1 MKQGKLLIGLILLAL
16 MQLVAC
22 ERNDVDSSNSA
33 DRIGTSE
40 LEGIKVA
47 TTTTVQKGEPV
58 LFALENGLSPL
69 DFQWK
74 ISPKQDIRVEKIK
87 TVASIYFPQ
96 SGKYTVTAIDSI
108 SQDSVSLIVD
118 VVIYEPGY
126 DNIEI
131 RQPFDADDILSLTP
145 ITFSDSTFHLEF
157 LAETKNTYKCNNNYM
172 LFSRD
177 KVQDTFVYDFL
188 RVISPAGCA
197 TENAKSK
204 QYIYTNE
211 PIVDGK
217 TYNLEIT
224 FNGKNYKGS
233 FTRNGGNYQFT
244 WPYDDGVIF
253 TKKTL

>member
-1 MKQGKLLIGLILLAL
+1 MKQGKLVIGIILLAL

-22 ERNDVDSSNSA
+22 ERNDVDSSNSE
-33 DRIGTSE
+33 DTIETSPA
-40 LEGIKVA
+40 EGIKVA
-47 TTTTVQKGEPV
+47 GTTTVQEGEPV
-58 LFALENGLSPL
+58 LFALENRLSPL
-69 DFQWK
+69 NFQWK
-74 ISPKQDIRVEKIK
+74 ISPKQDIRIEKTK
-87 TVASIYFPQ
+87 TVANIYFPQ

-131 RQPFDADDILSLTP
+131 RQHFDADDILSLTP
-145 ITFSDSTFHLEF
+145 ITFADSTFHLEL
-157 LAETKNTYKCNNNYM
+157 LAETKNTYKCNKNYM

-197 TENAKSK
+197 TEKAKSK

-211 PIVDGK
+211 PIKEGK
-217 TYNLEIT
+217 TYNLDIT
-224 FNGKNYKGS
+224 FNGKNYTGS
-233 FTRNGGNYQFT
+233 FTRNGGKYQFT
-244 WPYDDGVIF
+244 WPYDSGVIF
-253 TKKTL
+253 TTKTL